1 MLAAFAG
8 SLKCLENGLH
18 ISFPLYLDS
27 TLLPASLWFKHLESL
42 TTQLGRAA
50 SDILFSSLRIR
61 ALTST
66 EGNYLGKLM
75 LKSWD
80 RRDKTEFGHQRLWDR
95 EQGLGLCCT
104 QFYEMLLQDSHC
116 LSKLPGPRLI
126 THGLMLP
133 REMNSDYSLTGNSP
147 YCTYRTLKST
157 ETSGKNHCVP
167 GGKMER
173 RKERL
178 KNKELKRSLRR

>member
-1 MLAAFAG
+1 MLAAFVG

-95 EQGLGLCCT
+95 EQGLGLCCI

-116 LSKLPGPRLI
+116 LLKLLGPRLI

-147 YCTYRTLKST
+147 YCTYRTLNQQKRQERITVSLG
-157 ETSGKNHCVP
+157 EKWKEGRKDWKAKN
-167 GGKMER
+167 
-173 RKERL
+173 
-178 KNKELKRSLRR
+178 

>member
-18 ISFPLYLDS
+18 ILFPLYLDS

-75 LKSWD
+75 MKSWD
-80 RRDKTEFGHQRLWDR
+80 RHDKTQVRAPEVVRQGARFGAVLHPV
-95 EQGLGLCCT
+95 
-104 QFYEMLLQDSHC
+104 LQDAVAGLT
-116 LSKLPGPRLI
+116 LSELLSPCRI
-126 THGLMLP
+126 TRGLMLP
-133 REMNSDYSLTGNSP
+133 REMSSDYSLTGNSP

-157 ETSGKNHCVP
+157 EKSGKNHCVP
-167 GGKMER
+167 GKKWKEG
-173 RKERL
+173 RKGWKAR
-178 KNKELKRSLRR
+178 N